1 MGRRPGASDRL
12 VASCAGARHNEEMP
26 RLQRQ
31 YLDLSRPIREFTF
44 TVEAKEEGARID
56 ALLRAH
62 YPWHSRTTY
71 RRKVEQGDVLVNGAT
86 VKPSL
91 KTRAGDVIVI
101 KLPEDPTAPEREC
114 DQDLVVLYEDADLL
128 AVDKPSGMA
137 AHPVGRTRH
146 GTLINK
152 LHARYRTD
160 DPKTD
165 VVPRLAHR
173 LDRDTSGVVL
183 VVKNRKV
190 DAQVM
195 DIFMAR
201 DVRKSYVALVEG
213 VPDQPS
219 GWIDA
224 PMGPDPDAETSL
236 HQCVQPGG
244 LPARTRWS
252 VARRFARHALLD
264 LSLLTGRTH
273 QLRVHLAHIGHPI
286 VCDHLYGDPRP
297 LLRSHVDARIQPED
311 DDVVLARLALHARR
325 LEMDHPVTGAPL
337 AVESPLPPALT
348 EALAALEALRGD
360 AGRVLA

>member
-1 MGRRPGASDRL
+1 
-12 VASCAGARHNEEMP
+12 MP

-31 YLDLSRPIREFTF
+31 YLDLSRPIREFRF

-71 RRKVEQGDVLVNGAT
+71 RRKVEQGDVLVNDAL
-86 VKPSL
+86 VKPAL
-91 KTRAGDVIVI
+91 KVRTGDVVVI

-114 DQDLVVLYEDADLL
+114 DKDLVVLHEDEHLL
-128 AVDKPSGMA
+128 AIDKPSGMA

-152 LHARYRTD
+152 LHARYRSD
-160 DPKTD
+160 DPRRD

-183 VVKNRKV
+183 VVKNRHV

-201 DVRKSYVALVEG
+201 EVRKTYFALVEG
-213 VPDQPS
+213 VPEQPG
-219 GWIDA
+219 GWIEA
-224 PMGPDPDAETSL
+224 PLGPDPDADTSL
-236 HQCVQPGG
+236 HQAVRPDG

-252 VARRFARHALLD
+252 VARTFARHALLE

-297 LLRSHVDARIQPED
+297 LLRSHVDRSIHPD
-311 DDVVLARLALHARR
+311 DDGVVLARLALHAHR
-325 LEMDHPVTGAPL
+325 LELDHPVTGTPL
-337 AVESPLPPALT
+337 LVESPLPA
-348 EALAALEALRGD
+348 AIQQALEILDVLRPEGGD
-360 AGRVLA
+360 RILA